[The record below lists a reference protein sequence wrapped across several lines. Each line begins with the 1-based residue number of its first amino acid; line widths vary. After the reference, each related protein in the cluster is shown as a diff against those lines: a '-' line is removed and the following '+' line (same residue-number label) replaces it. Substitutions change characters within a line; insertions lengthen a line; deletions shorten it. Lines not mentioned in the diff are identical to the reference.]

1 MPSAFTPEE
10 WSRIEAIL
18 DEVLELEPGARAA
31 ALDRACAGD
40 AILRAQVERLVAADT
55 DAARFLETPAMVY
68 AAGLVN
74 AASPDIQSDDRAKPG
89 DRIGPYSLIRELG
102 HGGMGRVFLA
112 DRADGQFEQLVAL
125 KLVRGGPYGGEIHG
139 RFLRERQIL
148 ARLQHPNIA
157 RLLDGGVAADGRPY
171 FAMEY
176 VAGEPITKYCDGKS
190 LDVRHRLGLFAAV
203 CDAVQY
209 AHQNLVVHRDLKPSN
224 TLVTP
229 EGQVKLLDF
238 GIAKV
243 LQDEHDERTGADGGE
258 PLTRLGSGPMTPEYA
273 APEQVRG
280 EAVTTATDVYALGA
294 LAYELLTGRGPHRL
308 SSLTAA
314 EVEREVTER
323 DIARPSS
330 AVSRGT
336 TGKDGEIAPDAIASA
351 RGTDRHRLRRQ
362 LRGDLDTI
370 VMTAL
375 QKEPARRYASAGAF
389 VEDVRRYQSGLPIA
403 ARRDSVGYRTTKFVR
418 RHAIGVTATALVL
431 LSLIAGLIGMAWQAR
446 VASREAAK
454 AREISRFLSSLFEV
468 ADPALTNGADITAL
482 DLLNRG
488 ATRIESELADQ
499 PDVQADMMLL
509 VGRIYRDLGVYDR
522 AQPLLERAVALRSS
536 GEGQSREAAAEAQSE
551 LARLWLDKGR
561 PEEAERLHRDVLA
574 MRRNGR
580 RPDSPAVGKTL
591 RDLASV
597 LASRGKYDEAEKYQR
612 EALALHEAQYG
623 AEHAEIA
630 SDLEGLQS
638 ILRSRGQTSEAIPIA
653 RRTLEMRLKLLGSDH
668 LETATAMNNLALL
681 LYEKWEL
688 PEAERLYRQVLDFDL
703 RRLGEVHPNTAT
715 VTNNLAFVL
724 RDRGQYDEA
733 ERLYRTALDLDRRL
747 FGAEHPY
754 VAQVMNNLAVLLTAR
769 GRRDEA
775 EELFRQSLAM
785 FRRVYGDDHWRIGT
799 VQGGLAGVLS
809 AKGDRSAEPM
819 FRTSIAHLERV
830 LSPVHPSLEPVLLG
844 LARHLM
850 GHGDPRA
857 AEPLFRRVLTTRTA
871 RLGDRDPRT
880 AEAQVWLGACLVRLN
895 RAPEGVAL
903 LTAGHDR
910 LQNEPHFTSDALEAS
925 RLLATFAR
933 PGG

>member
-1 MPSAFTPEE
+1 MPNAFTPDE

-18 DEVLELEPGARAA
+18 DEVLELEPGARAG
-31 ALDRACAGD
+31 ALDRACPGD
-40 AILRAQVERLVAADT
+40 AILRAHVERLIAADT
-55 DAARFLETPAMVY
+55 DAARFLETPALVY

-74 AASPDIQSDDRAKPG
+74 AASTEIQADDRDKPG
-89 DRIGPYSLIRELG
+89 DRIGPYRLIREIG
-102 HGGMGRVFLA
+102 RGGMGRVFLA

-176 VAGEPITKYCDGKS
+176 VAGEPITTYCDGKS
-190 LDVRHRLGLFAAV
+190 LDVRHRLALFAAV

-243 LQDEHDERTGADGGE
+243 LQDEQDERTGHGGE

-314 EVEREVTER
+314 EVERAVTER

-336 TGKDGEIAPDAIASA
+336 PGKDGEIAPDVIARA

-375 QKEPARRYASAGAF
+375 QKDPARRYGSAGAF

-403 ARRDSVGYRTTKFVR
+403 ARRDSVGYRTSKFVG

-431 LSLIAGLIGMAWQAR
+431 LSLLGGLIGMAWQAR

-468 ADPALTNGADITAL
+468 ADPALTNGADVTAL
-482 DLLNRG
+482 DLLDRG
-488 ATRIESELADQ
+488 AKRIETELAGQ

-536 GEGQSREAAAEAQSE
+536 GEGRNTDAAAEGMAE
-551 LARLWLDKGR
+551 LARLWQDKGR
-561 PEEAERLHRDVLA
+561 PEEAERLQRDVLA
-574 MRRNGR
+574 LRRNGR
-580 RPDSPAVGKTL
+580 RPDNPDVGKTL
-591 RDLASV
+591 RDLAAV
-597 LASRGKYDEAEKYQR
+597 LASRGKYDEAEKLQR

-638 ILRSRGQTSEAIPIA
+638 ILRSRGQSSEAIPIA
-653 RRTLEMRLKLLGSDH
+653 RRTLDMRLKVLGSDH
-668 LETATAMNNLALL
+668 LETATAMNNLAIL

-754 VAQVMNNLAVLLTAR
+754 VAQVMNNLAVLLAAR
-769 GRRDEA
+769 GRGDEA
-775 EELFRQSLAM
+775 EGLFRESLAM

-809 AKGDRSAEPM
+809 AKGDRSAEPL
-819 FRTSIAHLERV
+819 FRTAIAHLERV

-850 GHGDPRA
+850 GQGDPRA
-857 AEPLFRRVLTTRTA
+857 AEPLIRRVLTTRTA

-880 AEAQVWLGACLVRLN
+880 AEAQVWLGACLVRLG
-895 RAPEGVAL
+895 RAPEGVPL
-903 LTAGHDR
+903 LTVGHAR
-910 LQNEPHFTSDALEAS
+910 LQNEPHFKSDALEAS
-925 RLLATFAR
+925 RLLATFAK

>member
-1 MPSAFTPEE
+1 MELPVDARDVWLRDRCPTGIAAEV
-10 WSRIEAIL
+10 RALL
-18 DEVLELEPGARAA
+18 DAYARADTFLERPALDDTAAAGALEGVFPVAGAHAVPIGARLGAYVITAHLGDGGMGQVFRARRADDQFDQQVAIKVVRAEIATPSMVERLRQERRILA
-31 ALDRACAGD
+31 ALD
-40 AILRAQVERLVAADT
+40 
-55 DAARFLETPAMVY
+55 
-68 AAGLVN
+68 
-74 AASPDIQSDDRAKPG
+74 
-89 DRIGPYSLIRELG
+89 
-102 HGGMGRVFLA
+102 
-112 DRADGQFEQLVAL
+112 
-125 KLVRGGPYGGEIHG
+125 
-139 RFLRERQIL
+139 
-148 ARLQHPNIA
+148 HPNIA

-176 VAGEPITKYCDGKS
+176 VAGEPITTYCDGKS
-190 LDVRHRLGLFAAV
+190 LDVQQRLALFAAV

-243 LQDEHDERTGADGGE
+243 LQAEDDETGRDAGE

-314 EVEREVTER
+314 EVERAVTER

-330 AVSRGT
+330 AVSRAT
-336 TGKDGEIAPDAIASA
+336 PGKHGEMTPDAIASA
-351 RGTDRHRLRRQ
+351 RGTDPHRLRRQ

-375 QKEPARRYASAGAF
+375 QKDPARRYASAGAF
-389 VEDVRRYQSGLPIA
+389 VEDIRRFQKGRPIA
-403 ARRDSVGYRTTKFVR
+403 ARRDSVGYRSSKFVR

-431 LSLIAGLIGMAWQAR
+431 LSLVGGLIGMAWQAR

-454 AREISRFLSSLFEV
+454 AREVSRFLSSLFEV
-468 ADPALTNGADITAL
+468 ADPARTNATDVTAL

-488 ATRIESELADQ
+488 ATRIETELAGQ
-499 PDVQADMMLL
+499 PDIQADMLLL

-522 AQPLLERAVALRSS
+522 AQPLLERAMALRSAS
-536 GEGQSREAAAEAQSE
+536 QGRNSVAVADAMAE
-551 LARLWLDKGR
+551 LARLWQDKGR
-561 PEEAERLHRDVLA
+561 SEEAERLQRDVLA
-574 MRRNGR
+574 IRRSGR
-580 RPDSPAVGKTL
+580 RPDYAEVGKTL

-597 LASRGKYDEAEKYQR
+597 LASRGKHDEAEQLQR
-612 EALALHEAQYG
+612 EALALHEGSYG
-623 AEHAEIA
+623 AEHVEIA

-638 ILRSRGQTSEAIPIA
+638 ILRVRGRSTEAIPIA
-653 RRTLEMRLKLLGSDH
+653 RRTLDMRMKLLGPDH
-668 LETATAMNNLALL
+668 LETATAMNNLAIL

-688 PEAERLYRQVLDFDL
+688 PEAERLYRQVLAFDL

-733 ERLYRTALDLDRRL
+733 ERLYRSALDLDRRL
-747 FGAEHPY
+747 FGDEHPY
-754 VAQVMNNLAVLLTAR
+754 VAQVMNNLAVLLAAR
-769 GRRDEA
+769 GRDDEA
-775 EELFRQSLAM
+775 ERLFRESLAM
-785 FRRVYGDDHWRIGT
+785 FRRVYGDDHWRVGT

-809 AKGDRSAEPM
+809 AKGDASAEQF
-819 FRTSIAHLERV
+819 FRTAVAHLERV

-844 LARHLM
+844 LARHLL
-850 GHGDPRA
+850 GQGDPGA
-857 AEPLFRRVLTTRTA
+857 AEPLIRRVLTTRTA
-871 RLGDRDPRT
+871 RLGDHDPRT
-880 AEAQVWLGACLVRLN
+880 AEARVWLGACLVRMK
-895 RAPEGVAL
+895 RESEGVAL
-903 LTAGHDR
+903 LTAGYER
-910 LQNEPHFTSDALEAS
+910 LQNEPHFRLEAQEAS
-925 RLLATFAR
+925 RLLAMFAEQGR
-933 PGG
+933 TQSRR